1 MVGVPHLQVEPCRDL
16 VLGLVPGEHG
26 LLFGDDDLLFGHE
39 VVEGVDEA
47 PVEVALTGDGVIVD
61 VRVLLVLLLPLQ
73 PAVRGQSVS
82 AVVFS
87 SPQSNPDL
95 FHFFLIS
102 RNRALFTL
110 AQKCHLISRR

>member
-1 MVGVPHLQVEPCRDL
+1 MVSVPHLQVEPRRDL

-47 PVEVALTGDGVIVD
+47 PVEVALAGDGVIVD

-73 PAVRGQSVS
+73 PAVWGQSVS
-82 AVVFS
+82 VVVFS
-87 SPQSNPDL
+87 SLRPIQIYFIL
-95 FHFFLIS
+95 F
-102 RNRALFTL
+102 LFRGTVHSL
-110 AQKCHLISRR
+110 PSHKNVT